1 MPPRTRR
8 PRGHIEPLPSGS
20 FRAVVFTGIDPLTRR
35 RQYVRETCSS
45 RAEAEKALTRL
56 QGQVDENRHPKS
68 SITVATAVEQW
79 MEVADLEVTTR
90 ERYEDLIRLY
100 IVPTFGD
107 LQAGRLDA
115 ELLERFYARLHRCK
129 SMCGSRPPRG
139 HVCTPLSTSTTR
151 KIHYVLR
158 GALGRAARW
167 GYVSVNAAELAQA
180 PSPRKPRPD
189 PPSAREAADLLN
201 DAWTDPE
208 WGLLLWLTMITGLR
222 RGELCALRW
231 RHVDLDR
238 ANLWVERSTAHSR
251 TGLVE
256 KDTKTE
262 SQRRLSL
269 DPHTVELL
277 HTHRDT
283 VTKQLAV
290 LGVPLD
296 GGFQPEGWTHTEVK
310 EYRRLANG
318 ARAAKVDTDL
328 RNMRLLRIEL
338 YADDPAKARVTLSSG
353 RVIGLTFKSSNR
365 PVVLELSS
373 PETDTWLDA
382 EVAIHRRAA
391 QPGERCRPRAVMP
404 VRPSRWSA
412 SQPRVRP
419 GCPAPESTRQRG
431 TPGHRRGC
439 ADHRTG
445 RSGNASL
452 VPRSALAENSSCRAA
467 PIRSRRWCRLHSS
480 TSMCSRDDVELGS
493 VLISQRGRRRS

>member
-1 MPPRTRR
+1 MVQRCLPAPAA
-8 PRGHIEPLPSGS
+8 RGHIEPLPSGS
-20 FRAVVFTGIDPLTRR
+20 FRAVVFTGIDPLTRK
-35 RQYVRETCSS
+35 RQYVRETCTT
-45 RAEAEKALTRL
+45 RGEAEKALTRL
-56 QGQVDENRHPKS
+56 QGQVDEHRHPKS
-68 SITVATAVEQW
+68 SITVTTAVEQW

-129 SMCGSRPPRG
+129 TLCGSRPSRG
-139 HVCTPLSTSTTR
+139 HTCTPLSTSTTR

-167 GYVSVNAAELAQA
+167 GYVSVNAAELAEA

-251 TGLVE
+251 TGLVD
-256 KDTKTE
+256 KDTKTDN
-262 SQRRLSL
+262 QRRLSL

-277 HTHRDT
+277 GTHRDT
-283 VTKQLAV
+283 VTTQLAV

-296 GGFQPEGWTHTEVK
+296 G
-310 EYRRLANG
+310 
-318 ARAAKVDTDL
+318 DTYVFSTTPD
-328 RNMRLLRIEL
+328 
-338 YADDPAKARVTLSSG
+338 Y
-353 RVIGLTFKSSNR
+353 
-365 PVVLELSS
+365 
-373 PETDTWLDA
+373 
-382 EVAIHRRAA
+382 
-391 QPGERCRPRAVMP
+391 
-404 VRPSRWSA
+404 
-412 SQPRVRP
+412 SQPRSPKAVTQKYRKMVTRLRLR
-419 GCPAPESTRQRG
+419 STRL
-431 TPGHRRGC
+431 H
-439 ADHRTG
+439 
-445 RSGNASL
+445 
-452 VPRSALAENSSCRAA
+452 ALRHYSPTELLAA
-467 PIRSRRWCRLHSS
+467 GVDL
-480 TSMCSRDDVELGS
+480 
-493 VLISQRGRRRS
+493 